1 VSSSSVTPTKEAI
14 GTTTSSSTTAAA
26 TATPGIKSSRRKT

>member
-14 GTTTSSSTTAAA
+14 GTAASSSTTAAA